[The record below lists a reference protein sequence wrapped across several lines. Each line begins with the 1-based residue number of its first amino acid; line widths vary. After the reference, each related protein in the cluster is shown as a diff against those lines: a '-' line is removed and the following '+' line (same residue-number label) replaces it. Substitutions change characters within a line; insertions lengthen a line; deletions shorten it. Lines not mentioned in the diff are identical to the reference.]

1 MSGSGST
8 PYVGEVGRRPWYR
21 LEGRHSGLLAGR
33 LAAAVVVAAGAL
45 LLPHDMPVRDDNAVV
60 LACVVAVVAQLLLWL
75 VPRRNPRALGGAV
88 WASIVVDVAW
98 ATAVAAAGTGAE
110 GPLTGLLLITALWA
124 AVGYSAVAGLCSG
137 VLASCGFLWL
147 VTRDGLEPLSAPS
160 VSRLVFFWA
169 TLGFAVLGTAAGER
183 DLRVRAERMEVLH
196 NAGRELLAAP
206 GASEIVRVA
215 QQAAG
220 RLMPDWGVRLRPG
233 SAPPQVLLQRAGLDG
248 VVVVPV
254 AIAGRDFGVIECR
267 RPLMAGLARHG
278 ARARDI
284 SALEMLAAALAS
296 ALARADL
303 VATMRR
309 QSLTDVLTGLGN
321 RRAFDLELDRRI
333 AEARRSG
340 RPLSLCLI
348 DIDRFKAYNDSFGHQ
363 AGDEALAAVAA
374 VLRTSCRAADIPARY
389 GGEEM
394 VVILP
399 GTPMAG
405 ALDVAERIRRAVE
418 AGPMPLRQVTVS
430 VGVTTTNG
438 DCSAELLVEAA
449 DRALYE
455 AKEGGRNRVC
465 AGLPESPMV

>member
-1 MSGSGST
+1 M
-8 PYVGEVGRRPWYR
+8 
-21 LEGRHSGLLAGR
+21 
-33 LAAAVVVAAGAL
+33 
-45 LLPHDMPVRDDNAVV
+45 V
-60 LACVVAVVAQLLLWL
+60 LACVVVVVAQLLLWL
-75 VPRRNPRALGGAV
+75 AARRAPRLLGAAV

-98 ATAVAAAGTGAE
+98 ATAVADAGGGAE
-110 GPLTGLLLITALWA
+110 GPLAGLLLITALWA
-124 AVGYSAVAGLCSG
+124 AVGYSAVAGLCAG

-147 VTRDGLEPLSAPS
+147 AARDGLEALGAPS
-160 VSRLVFFWA
+160 VGRLVFFWA
-169 TLGFAVLGTAAGER
+169 TLAFAVLGAAAGER

-196 NAGRELLAAP
+196 DAGRDLLAAATAP
-206 GASEIVRVA
+206 EMVKVA
-215 QQAAG
+215 QRAAG
-220 RLMPDWGVRLRPG
+220 RLLPEWGVRLRPG

-248 VVVVPV
+248 VIVVPV

-267 RPLMAGLARHG
+267 RPLVAGLTRHG

-284 SALEMLAAALAS
+284 AALEMLAAALAS

-303 VATMRR
+303 VAGMRR
-309 QSLTDVLTGLGN
+309 QSLTDAMTGLGN
-321 RRAFDLELDRRI
+321 RRAFDLELGRRI

-348 DIDRFKAYNDSFGHQ
+348 DIDHFKAYNDSFGHR

-394 VVILP
+394 AVILP

-405 ALDVAERIRRAVE
+405 ALDVAERIRRAIE
-418 AGPMPLRQVTVS
+418 QGPMPLRPVTVS

-438 DCSAELLVEAA
+438 ECSAELLVEAA

-455 AKEGGRNRVC
+455 AKDAGRNRVC